1 MAGGVLMLYP
11 ISGYVHFGYGR
22 QWFRICVDPPERNVS
37 SPIWAAFF
45 SGVTLADIFV
55 IELGASFD

>member
-1 MAGGVLMLYP
+1 MLYP

-45 SGVTLADIFV
+45 SGVTFADIFV